1 MNGDD
6 GRSNASD
13 GSSAE
18 IRALPGVFDVYPI
31 DLETGEYTVI
41 LNRIDAVAMGLR
53 SLDRVRV
60 SKENLSITAIV
71 ELTGTVVP
79 PSGVGMLIR
88 GRESLGVKARDRVRI
103 TPVQKPH
110 SIEIIKKRLNRLELS
125 SEEIMR
131 LTEEITNHA
140 LSDVELAAFVT
151 STYMHPLTKREI
163 KDLTLA
169 MVSTGMTIDLDVEPV
184 FDFHSIGG
192 CPGNKVT
199 LLIVPIVAAAG
210 LFIPKTCSR
219 AISSAGGTAD
229 IMETICNVT
238 LSAENIK
245 EITERIG
252 GVIAWGGGV
261 NIAPADDII
270 IRAEYPLSID
280 PYSQVIASVLAK
292 KKAVGAD
299 YLLLDIPTGAHT
311 KVEDLDL
318 ARRYAR
324 DFMEI
329 GEQIGIKVECAITY
343 GGQPVGRNIGPALE
357 VKEALQILEGHPPS
371 TSTLEKATALAG
383 MILEMG
389 GRSTDGRKM
398 AEDLINN
405 GSALDKFKEIVRAQG
420 AYIEDISSDAI
431 EVGKYF
437 APFHSTGKGYV
448 ASINNKSI
456 VKIARAAG
464 CPHDKKAGIVL
475 EKKKGHQVDK
485 GDILFTIY
493 SDNEQRLRLAQN
505 LAKKLDPFSIEGM
518 VLEVVP
524 TERIL

>member
-1 MNGDD
+1 
-6 GRSNASD
+6 
-13 GSSAE
+13 
-18 IRALPGVFDVYPI
+18 
-31 DLETGEYTVI
+31 
-41 LNRIDAVAMGLR
+41 
-53 SLDRVRV
+53 
-60 SKENLSITAIV
+60 
-71 ELTGTVVP
+71 
-79 PSGVGMLIR
+79 
-88 GRESLGVKARDRVRI
+88 
-103 TPVQKPH
+103 
-110 SIEIIKKRLNRLELS
+110 
-125 SEEIMR
+125 
-131 LTEEITNHA
+131 
-140 LSDVELAAFVT
+140 
-151 STYMHPLTKREI
+151 
-163 KDLTLA
+163 
-169 MVSTGMTIDLDVEPV
+169 
-184 FDFHSIGG
+184 
-192 CPGNKVT
+192 
-199 LLIVPIVAAAG
+199 
-210 LFIPKTCSR
+210 
-219 AISSAGGTAD
+219 
-229 IMETICNVT
+229 
-238 LSAENIK
+238 
-245 EITERIG
+245 
-252 GVIAWGGGV
+252 V

-524 TERIL
+524 SERIL